1 MELAKV
7 ESKPGLV
14 KDQSSGCVINT
25 DTNAFYAARL
35 AKQRILEEKKK
46 NESLE
51 SRITK
56 LESIMASLIE
66 DKV

>member
-1 MELAKV
+1 MELLKV
-7 ESKPGLV
+7 DGKPGLV
-14 KDQSSGCVINT
+14 KDQSSGSVINT

-51 SRITK
+51 SRIAK
-56 LESIMASLIE
+56 LESIMNSLIE
-66 DKV
+66 DRD